1 MASRIDTETKK
12 SSKCIPVSK
21 RLKNR
26 QLLHKSCHIL
36 VHTTNLCCNVEV
48 VNEKTNVY
56 FLDPSPE
63 VLVCLI
69 VEDDGGIGLA
79 PVLPYPSIF

>member
-1 MASRIDTETKK
+1 MHTGIQETEEQAALTQILSHTRI
-12 SSKCIPVSK
+12 
-21 RLKNR
+21 
-26 QLLHKSCHIL
+26 
-36 VHTTNLCCNVEV
+36 HTTNLCCNVEV
-48 VNEKTNVY
+48 VNEKTTVY
-56 FLDPSPE
+56 FLDSSPE